1 MRKIVNT
8 QIQEL
13 SMKSKEKKKAIQKVT
28 VWGLLSNLF
37 LTLIKFVIGF
47 WGNSQA
53 VIADGVHSLSDISS
67 DVVILLGV
75 KFWLE
80 PPDENHPYGHHKI
93 ESFITLLIGLIL
105 IFAAVSIGYNAIT
118 TFEEKPLQK
127 LSWFVL
133 IAPLVS
139 IISKEIIFRY
149 TSKIGKETSSSSVQA
164 NAWHHRSDVF
174 SSIPVLIAVFASTIS
189 NKLYFLDNIG
199 AIIVGIF
206 IIKVAGEFILN
217 SVSELTD
224 RGISDKEIKRI
235 KNIVEEVNGAKG
247 AHRVRSR
254 KMGDT
259 VFIDLHL
266 EVNGNYSVFK
276 GHDISEKVRTAIIK
290 NIKSVIDVV
299 VHIEPMQENNEDQ

>member
-1 MRKIVNT
+1 M
-8 QIQEL
+8 E
-13 SMKSKEKKKAIQKVT
+13 SEEKKKSIKKITA
-28 VWGLLSNLF
+28 WGLFTNLF
-37 LTLIKFVIGF
+37 LALVKFMIGF
-47 WGNSQA
+47 LGNSQA

-67 DVVILLGV
+67 DVVVLLGV

-93 ESFITLLIGLIL
+93 ESFITLLIGLFL
-105 IFAAVSIGYNAIT
+105 IFAAVSIGYNAVT
-118 TFEEKPLQK
+118 TFDERPLQK

-133 IAPLVS
+133 LAPIIS

-149 TSKIGKETSSSSVQA
+149 TYKIGEETSSSSVKA

-174 SSIPVLIAVFASTIS
+174 SSITVLIAVLASTIS

-199 AIIVGIF
+199 AFVVGIF
-206 IIKVAGEFILN
+206 IIKVAGEFIL
-217 SVSELTD
+217 SSISELTD
-224 RGISDKEIKRI
+224 RGISEKDILKI
-235 KNIVEEVNGAKG
+235 KNIVKGVNGAKG

-266 EVNGNYSVFK
+266 EVDGNYSVFR
-276 GHDISEKVRTAIIK
+276 GHDISEKVKSALIEK
-290 NIKSVIDVV
+290 MKSVIDVV
-299 VHIEPMQENNEDQ
+299 VHIEPQQENDGAE